1 MTHDV
6 SISTLGYHTPRH
18 HRYKMEPDFCLL
30 LDTPYHLQQL
40 LTVMASHA
48 NVTGPF
54 SGYREDIHLQDSQES
69 EALEDGTDL
78 YSVTSYD
85 SQISTNIIGN
95 LGEIAGYMQLNEGP
109 QFNCVWKTLSQL
121 TGTPYHELV
130 NVPEMLHYNSNKG
143 TTIPF
148 LTQTLDKLC
157 EPEPEE
163 KPRWK

>member
-1 MTHDV
+1 MTFHFNAWV
-6 SISTLGYHTPRH
+6 RSYGTPRH
-18 HRYKMEPDFCLL
+18 RRYTIEPDFFFL
-30 LDTPYHLQQL
+30 LDGHYRVQQL
-40 LTVMASHA
+40 LIVMASHA

-54 SGYREDIHLQDSQES
+54 SGYREDAPLQDSQES
-69 EALEDGTDL
+69 EVLEDGTDL

-109 QFNCVWKTLSQL
+109 QFNCVWKTLSRL

-130 NVPEMLHYNSNKG
+130 NVPEMLHYHSNKG

-148 LTQTLDKLC
+148 LTQTLNKMC
-157 EPEPEE
+157 EPEAEE

>member
-1 MTHDV
+1 
-6 SISTLGYHTPRH
+6 
-18 HRYKMEPDFCLL
+18 
-30 LDTPYHLQQL
+30 
-40 LTVMASHA
+40 MASHA

-54 SGYREDIHLQDSQES
+54 SGYREDVPLQDSQES
-69 EALEDGTDL
+69 EVLEDGTDL

-95 LGEIAGYMQLNEGP
+95 LGEIAGYMQLDEGP
-109 QFNCVWKTLSQL
+109 QFNCVWKTLSRL

-130 NVPEMLHYNSNKG
+130 NVPEMLHYHSNKG

-148 LTQTLDKLC
+148 LTQTLNKLC
-157 EPEPEE
+157 EPEAEE